1 MWENTQMNANRL
13 SQRSCLLGPTL
24 LTFLLLGCG
33 ASKIEPVEI
42 FPEDICAQCR
52 MAVSE
57 VRFAS
62 EIIDMHGDV
71 YKFDDIGCM
80 LKFRNKRS
88 DLKINATFLKDYETR
103 EWIPYERA
111 VIVRTSIETPMGSGK
126 LAFADQ
132 ERARAIQTRY
142 PVSEEHAD
150 GCSHA
155 CCQ

>member
-1 MWENTQMNANRL
+1 MNANTL
-13 SQRSCLLGPTL
+13 SHRPHLLGPTL
-24 LTFLLLGCG
+24 LAFMLLGCG

-42 FPEDICAQCR
+42 FPEDNCAQCR

-57 VRFAS
+57 VQFAS
-62 EIIDMHGDV
+62 EIIDMHGEV
-71 YKFDDIGCM
+71 YKFDDLGCM

-88 DLKINATFLKDYETR
+88 DLKINATFLKDYETK

-111 VIVRTSIETPMGSGK
+111 VIVKTGIETPMGSGK
-126 LAFADQ
+126 VAFANQ
-132 ERARAIQTRY
+132 ARAKAIQSRY
-142 PVSEEHAD
+142 PASEQHAD